1 MSSEEKHHIVSYR
14 TYLVILLG
22 LIALTLLSVEI
33 TNIELRE
40 YTVAAALLIAGIK
53 SYFVLSY
60 FMHLKFDKPMY
71 RNMTLFVF
79 LLFFAVVFVTFVDY
93 INR

>member
-1 MSSEEKHHIVSYR
+1 MNSEEKHHIVSYR
-14 TYLVILLG
+14 TYLLILLG
-22 LIALTLLSVEI
+22 LIILTLLSVGI

-40 YTVAAALLIAGIK
+40 YTVAAALIIAGIK

-71 RNMTLFVF
+71 RNMVLFVF
-79 LLFFAVVFVTFVDY
+79 VLFFAVVLITFVDY

>member
-1 MSSEEKHHIVSYR
+1 MSSENKHHIVSYR
-14 TYLVILLG
+14 SYLLILLG
-22 LIALTLLSVEI
+22 LIILTLLSVAI

-40 YTVAAALLIAGIK
+40 YTVAAALIFASIK
-53 SYFVLSY
+53 SFIVLAY

-71 RNMTLFVF
+71 RNMVLFVF
-79 LLFFAVVFVTFVDY
+79 ALFIAVIMITFIDY

>member
-1 MSSEEKHHIVSYR
+1 MSSENKHHIVSYR
-14 TYLVILLG
+14 SYLLILLG
-22 LIALTLLSVEI
+22 LIILTLLSVAI

-40 YTVAAALLIAGIK
+40 YTVAAALIFASIK
-53 SYFVLSY
+53 SYIVLSY

-71 RNMTLFVF
+71 RNMVLFVF
-79 LLFFAVVFVTFVDY
+79 VLFFAVIMITFIDY

>member
-1 MSSEEKHHIVSYR
+1 MSSENKHHIVSYR
-14 TYLVILLG
+14 SYLMILLG
-22 LIALTLLSVEI
+22 LIILTLLSVAI

-40 YTVAAALLIAGIK
+40 YTVAAALIFASVKTFI
-53 SYFVLSY
+53 VLSY

-71 RNMTLFVF
+71 RNMVLFVF
-79 LLFFAVVFVTFVDY
+79 VLFFAVIMITFIDY